1 MEKKTKIDI
10 LNELRQIIK
19 SLDILN
25 KENIDE
31 YIKFIDGEL
40 SALKKRQL
48 SAKRR
53 GAKKKIESDELTKV
67 IYEMLVDDDFL
78 TIADIQEELNDES
91 ITASKIAARA
101 AKLVKEGLAERKIVK
116 SHGRKR
122 VLYKR
127 IYNDEI
133 E

>member
-1 MEKKTKIDI
+1 
-10 LNELRQIIK
+10 
-19 SLDILN
+19 
-25 KENIDE
+25 
-31 YIKFIDGEL
+31 
-40 SALKKRQL
+40 
-48 SAKRR
+48 
-53 GAKKKIESDELTKV
+53 
-67 IYEMLVDDDFL
+67 MLVDDDFL